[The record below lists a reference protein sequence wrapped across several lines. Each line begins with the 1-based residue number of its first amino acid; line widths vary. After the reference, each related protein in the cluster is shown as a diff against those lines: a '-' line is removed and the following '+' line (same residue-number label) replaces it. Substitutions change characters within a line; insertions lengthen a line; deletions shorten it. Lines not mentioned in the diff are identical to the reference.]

1 MAKADISSFT
11 TSSTNS
17 DKYQMEM
24 MEKEVLASTQSK
36 LDWKY
41 VQDALFGKGQDNSQP
56 NNVPTAFANDDD
68 DNKNFNRETSLIFS
82 SIEISLASSILF
94 AALCFVVLHQPT
106 VVVIVFSL
114 VFLLANGNPLQE
126 ENAFGAFFRI
136 IGRFTLRV
144 LYSAAP
150 KAQMVM
156 RVLLTDDINN
166 GQTDRQIGL
175 LQAKITELEEE
186 NRTLRQRL
194 AVRERKSLLARHT
207 MEELRALARKESI
220 PVSGT
225 KEQLLS
231 RLVDKGIFK
240 IDFY

>member
-126 ENAFGAFFRI
+126 ENAFG
-136 IGRFTLRV
+136 T
-144 LYSAAP
+144 
-150 KAQMVM
+150 
-156 RVLLTDDINN
+156 
-166 GQTDRQIGL
+166 
-175 LQAKITELEEE
+175 
-186 NRTLRQRL
+186 
-194 AVRERKSLLARHT
+194 
-207 MEELRALARKESI
+207 
-220 PVSGT
+220 
-225 KEQLLS
+225 
-231 RLVDKGIFK
+231 
-240 IDFY
+240 

>member
-1 MAKADISSFT
+1 
-11 TSSTNS
+11 
-17 DKYQMEM
+17 
-24 MEKEVLASTQSK
+24 
-36 LDWKY
+36 
-41 VQDALFGKGQDNSQP
+41 
-56 NNVPTAFANDDD
+56 
-68 DNKNFNRETSLIFS
+68 
-82 SIEISLASSILF
+82 
-94 AALCFVVLHQPT
+94 
-106 VVVIVFSL
+106 
-114 VFLLANGNPLQE
+114 
-126 ENAFGAFFRI
+126 
-136 IGRFTLRV
+136 
-144 LYSAAP
+144 
-150 KAQMVM
+150 MVM

-231 RLVDKGIFK
+231 RLVDKGIFN